1 MQMPFRE
8 THHISGAC
16 VRLAE
21 ESKVLLSALTL
32 PQLQQICP
40 LFGDDT
46 LTEVF
51 DFEKSVE
58 RRDVY
63 GGPSRRRVLEQ
74 IQVVRA
80 SLG

>member
-1 MQMPFRE
+1 MPFRE
-8 THHISGAC
+8 THHISGSC

-21 ESKVLLSALTL
+21 ESKTPLDQLSLA
-32 PQLQQICP
+32 QLQKICP

-46 LTEVF
+46 LNEVF

-74 IQVVRA
+74 IEVVRA
-80 SLG
+80 SLK